1 MWPLRRLLGRSGS
14 APPLEAI
21 RRSGLFDPA
30 FYAEQAPELA
40 RADADLLAHYLS
52 EGAGKGLDP
61 HPGFSSS
68 AYLRR
73 YPDVAASG
81 LNPLVHYVQHGRGEG
96 RTAGPVRVDRPD
108 EAREAALAV
117 LARLPRLKGLVELHA
132 TLARHGVLPPDPR
145 FLGVETDVTS
155 GCNLRCRMCYM
166 SLQHGDPRPRLFLT
180 PEAFVE
186 RIGPVL
192 PHTHALALSLGSEPL
207 VSPHFAGILE
217 AVARYRVPE
226 VQFYTNGELLDE
238 RITEACLSHDV
249 TRVCVSVDGATRE
262 TFEYIRRGASFE
274 RVLGNVRALVAR
286 RRASDRERPVVRFD
300 VVMMRR
306 NAIELE
312 GLVDLAGEAGAGEMS
327 FTHLVPYAGLGMEAE
342 SLARDRALSNASLER
357 ALARAREI
365 GVKVTGHPDLFALG
379 SPPGAPSEGRD
390 PFADVPYCRY
400 PFHHACVD
408 AGGHVLACPFAH
420 GEPPMGRVSREEPL
434 AAVWLGPGFTRLRM
448 RILQGDPP
456 EMCRRCSFLAG
467 RHPDRAALLAARE
480 PSWGP
485 DRP

>member
-1 MWPLRRLLGRSGS
+1 MWLPRRLLGRHGRQF
-14 APPLEAI
+14 PLDAI

-30 FYAEQAPELA
+30 FYAEQAPEVA
-40 RADADLLAHYLS
+40 GADADLLVHYLCQ
-52 EGAGKGLDP
+52 GAGRGLDP
-61 HPGFSSS
+61 HPEFSSS
-68 AYLRR
+68 SYLRR

-81 LNPLVHYVQHGRGEG
+81 LNPLVHYLHHGRSEG
-96 RTAGPVRVDRPD
+96 RTAAPPRVDRPG

-117 LARLPRLKGLVELHA
+117 LERLPRLDGLAGIHA
-132 TLARHGVLPPDPR
+132 VLARHGVLPPDPR
-145 FLGVETDVTS
+145 FLGVEMDVAS
-155 GCNLRCRMCYM
+155 GCNLRCRMCYT
-166 SLQHGDPRPRLFLT
+166 SLPRGDPRPGHFLT
-180 PEAFVE
+180 PAAFVE

-192 PHTHALALSLGSEPL
+192 PQTHTLALSLGSEPL
-207 VSPHFAGILE
+207 VSPYFAEVLE

-238 RITEACLSHDV
+238 RIIEACLRHGV

-262 TFEYIRRGASFE
+262 TFEYLRRGASFD

-286 RRASDRERPVVRFD
+286 RRERGRELPVVRFD

-306 NAIELE
+306 NAAEFE
-312 GLVDLAGEAGAGEMS
+312 RLVDLAAETGAAEMS

-342 SLARDRALSNASLER
+342 SLVRDRALSNSSLER

-365 GVKVTGHPDLFALG
+365 GVSVTGHPDLFPLG
-379 SPPGAPSEGRD
+379 PAPGAPSEAPD

-408 AGGHVLACPFAH
+408 AGGNVLACPFAH
-420 GEPPMGRVSREEPL
+420 GEPPIGRVSREEPL

-456 EMCRRCSFLAG
+456 AMCRRCSFLAG
-467 RHPDRAALLAARE
+467 RHPDPAFLAARE
-480 PSWGP
+480 PTWGEG
-485 DRP
+485 RS